1 MSEINNPH
9 DKFFKSAMSNHRVAR
24 AFMQQ
29 HLPASILS
37 VTDLSTLELQ
47 KESYVDEH
55 LSQKITDIL
64 YRAKIKDRDGYL
76 YILTE
81 HQSRPEPMM
90 PFRLLDYTCQIM
102 RHHVEDLD
110 QHVLP
115 VVVPL
120 VFYNG
125 SKKYSHSTDIFDLFG
140 ESELLARQL
149 LFKPFHLIDLSQ
161 IPDDTLKE
169 NAWAGVLGFMQKHIH
184 ARNLLQRI
192 DEIVPLLKKLMALGA
207 DGYIIRAL
215 CYAVNSGNIDSIDG
229 LDKLTHGLSPKIGDE
244 VMTLADR
251 LRAEGRDQ
259 AKAEF
264 KTLADRLRAEGRKQG
279 REKGRTQGRAQGRTE
294 GRTQGRAEGVAV
306 TAKKLLSE
314 GVNAELVS
322 RVTGLSLEA
331 LNSLVINQS
340 VSS

>member
-1 MSEINNPH
+1 MPDINNPH
-9 DKFFKSAMSNHRVAR
+9 DKFFKSSMSNHRVAK

-29 HLPASILS
+29 HLPTSILS

-47 KESYVDEH
+47 KESYVDER

-169 NAWAGVLGFMQKHIH
+169 NAWAGVLGFMQK
-184 ARNLLQRI
+184 
-192 DEIVPLLKKLMALGA
+192 KF
-207 DGYIIRAL
+207 
-215 CYAVNSGNIDSIDG
+215 S
-229 LDKLTHGLSPKIGDE
+229 
-244 VMTLADR
+244 
-251 LRAEGRDQ
+251 EGRGSFHPEHRLHSQLASARSLLLFSSSVFVIGGVFSVLGQEMRDMVKGFMN
-259 AKAEF
+259 ARIRKA
-264 KTLADRLRAEGRKQG
+264 A
-279 REKGRTQGRAQGRTE
+279 
-294 GRTQGRAEGVAV
+294 
-306 TAKKLLSE
+306 
-314 GVNAELVS
+314 
-322 RVTGLSLEA
+322 
-331 LNSLVINQS
+331 
-340 VSS
+340 